1 MEPWQRVWIDAT
13 AYASD
18 VHSYINCTDCHGGH
32 AVNDMDAAHTGMN
45 PAPASDPE
53 TCGSCHRDVGP
64 AVIGSLH
71 MTLAGYDQV
80 LHARS
85 IPENHQTLEEMQ
97 EYHCNDCH
105 ATCGD
110 CHVSQPA
117 SVGGGLLKGHTFV
130 PTPPMSQTCTAC
142 HGSRV
147 KNEYYGLNEGIP
159 SDVHFRSR
167 MACTDCHT
175 ANQIH
180 GMGAPS
186 VVTTETGAVE
196 YMHRYDG
203 AQEPACEDCHQD
215 QVGIGSGV
223 EMHEVHGTEIL
234 SCQACHS
241 TTYTN
246 CVNCHVERTDE
257 GQPFYRI
264 EDHFLGFY
272 LAKNAERTQQRPYRF
287 VPVRHVPIDKDS
299 FSFYGEDLLP
309 NFDALPTWAYATPH
323 NIQLNTPQTASCEA
337 CHGNDDIFLTPDKV
351 APEEQAANARI
362 VVEQAP
368 PLPANYVPPVVEEP
382 AETETGTGGGDDFWG
397 GSDESEDSDSG
408 GDDSFWGDE
417 PSGEPAAPSD
427 AGGDDDFWGGES
439 TDETQTETS
448 DDDFWGN

>member
-1 MEPWQRVWIDAT
+1 M
-13 AYASD
+13 
-18 VHSYINCTDCHGGH
+18 N
-32 AVNDMDAAHTGMN
+32 AAHSGMN

-64 AVIGSLH
+64 AVMGSLH

-85 IPENHQTLEEMQ
+85 IPENHETLEEMQ

-117 SVGGGLLKGHTFV
+117 SVGGGLLKAHTFV

-147 KNEYYGLNEGIP
+147 KNEYYGLNEGVP

-175 ANQIH
+175 GNQIH

-186 VVTTETGAVE
+186 VVTTETGEVE

-203 AQEPACEDCHQD
+203 AQEPACEDCHQE
-215 QVGIGSGV
+215 QVGIGSGI

-257 GQPFYRI
+257 GQPFYRV

-272 LAKNAERTQQRPYRF
+272 LAKNVERTQQRPYRF

-351 APEEQAANARI
+351 APEMLAANARI
-362 VVEQAP
+362 IVEQAP
-368 PLPANYVPPVVEEP
+368 PLPANYVPPVTEEP
-382 AETETGTGGGDDFWG
+382 AATGTGTGGDDFWG
-397 GSDESEDSDSG
+397 GGEGSEDTGSG

-417 PSGEPAAPSD
+417 PSGEPAAPPD
-427 AGGDDDFWGGES
+427 ADGGDDFWGGES
-439 TDETQTETS
+439 TNETQTETS
-448 DDDFWGN
+448 EDDFWGN